1 MSPRAVD
8 VLLVALLAALLALGV
23 AVCPLDDRGDRV
35 AQLVFLPCPQ
45 AAFVLSDTLSDTLRA
60 DGGFGST
67 NK

>member
-35 AQLVFLPCPQ
+35 AQLSP
-45 AAFVLSDTLSDTLRA
+45 AAATETGRM
-60 DGGFGST
+60 G
-67 NK
+67 